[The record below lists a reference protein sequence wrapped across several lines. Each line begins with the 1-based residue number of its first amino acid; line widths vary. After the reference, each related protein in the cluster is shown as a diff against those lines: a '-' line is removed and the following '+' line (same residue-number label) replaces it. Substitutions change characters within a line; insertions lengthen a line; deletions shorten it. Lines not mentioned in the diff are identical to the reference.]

1 MIRLNKVS
9 LCLGN
14 ANPDDPVLFSL
25 PSFTV
30 KAGEAVAL
38 IGPSGCGKSTLL
50 NLIAGLHRSD
60 YGEVEVAGVELK
72 SLSSAKLDHHR
83 GAHCGMVF
91 QTFHLLAPFTA
102 LENVLIGQSF
112 GGRQKD
118 KTRQRAKDVLVR
130 VGLEDRLDARP
141 HQLSVGECQRVA
153 IARAIISNPNIV
165 LADEP
170 TGSLDPQTA
179 EEIFDLLMEI
189 SSEDKRTLIM
199 VTHDLS
205 LAGQFPRSFDC
216 SGLIKSERS

>member
-83 GAHCGMVF
+83 GTHCGMVF

-102 LENVLIGQSF
+102 LENVSIGLRFGSRQSASI
-112 GGRQKD
+112 QD
-118 KTRQRAKDVLVR
+118 QAYYVLER
-130 VGLEDRLDARP
+130 VGLRDRLHARP
-141 HQLSVGECQRVA
+141 NQLSVGEQQRVA
-153 IARAIISNPNIV
+153 IARAIVTNPSVI

-179 EEIFDLLMEI
+179 KEIFELLLEV

-199 VTHDLS
+199 ATHDLS
-205 LAGQFPRSFDC
+205 LAQQFPRTFDC
-216 SGLIKSERS
+216 EDLIQSKPE